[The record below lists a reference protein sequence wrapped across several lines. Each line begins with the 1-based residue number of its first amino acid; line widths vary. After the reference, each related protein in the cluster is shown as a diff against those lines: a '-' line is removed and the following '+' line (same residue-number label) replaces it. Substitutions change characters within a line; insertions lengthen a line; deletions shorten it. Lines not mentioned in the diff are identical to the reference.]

1 MGKENIFMEQ
11 SLCVEIVETPS
22 TQINTR
28 CCVHYYYNNSIT
40 QCNIVHTLI
49 LPRNSA
55 DDKNLLS
62 TLQHCSTATLL
73 QILPVTFYRH
83 HQCRLTA

>member
-1 MGKENIFMEQ
+1 MTMGKENIFMEQ

-22 TQINTR
+22 IHSSQINTR
-28 CCVHYYYNNSIT
+28 YCVHYYYNNRIT

-55 DDKNLLS
+55 DDKTLLS
-62 TLQHCSTATLL
+62 TLQHCNTTADPSRHVL
-73 QILPVTFYRH
+73 QTPSM
-83 HQCRLTA
+83 